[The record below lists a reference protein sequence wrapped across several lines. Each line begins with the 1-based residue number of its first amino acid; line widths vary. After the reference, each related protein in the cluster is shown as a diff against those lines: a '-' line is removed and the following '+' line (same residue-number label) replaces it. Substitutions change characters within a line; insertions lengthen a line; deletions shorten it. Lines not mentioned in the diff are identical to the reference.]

1 MHVIGGGEIGGAERH
16 LLTLMELLDK
26 EYFTPELL
34 CLCRGPFAAA
44 CRAGGITTHE
54 IIMRH
59 KLDLGTVE
67 PVRKLIR
74 EQGIDLVHTHG
85 ARANLVARIAAQ
97 QEGVPIVTT
106 FHSVLRYDYQSR
118 LEAFMAR
125 VLTRL
130 TNGLTAF
137 FIAVSGAVK
146 EDLVGMG
153 AAADRI
159 RVIYNGLDLSGLV
172 PEIGP
177 AEVRARLQLPPE
189 GRVVATVG
197 RLHPVKGQ
205 VYFLEAAASLSS
217 RFRDV
222 VFMIV
227 GEGQERPVLE
237 QRIRE
242 LGLTDR
248 VVLTGFYPHTS
259 DLYPVMNVFCLPSL
273 MEGMPLVVLEA
284 MHFGVPVVAARVG
297 GVPEVV
303 TDGETGLLVPPENSK
318 ALAEG
323 ITRLLEEPEL
333 AAELAGRAR
342 ERVVEFTVE
351 SMARQVEEIYREV
364 IGGR

>member
-34 CLCRGPFAAA
+34 CLCQGPFAAS
-44 CRAGGITTHE
+44 CRARGITTHE
-54 IIMRH
+54 VIMRH

-67 PVRKLIR
+67 PVRRLIR
-74 EQGIDLVHTHG
+74 EQNIGLVHTHG
-85 ARANLVARIAAQ
+85 ARANLVARIAAH

-106 FHSVLRYDYQSR
+106 FHSVLRYDYQSWW
-118 LEAFMAR
+118 EAFMAR

-146 EDLVGMG
+146 EDLMDMG
-153 AAADRI
+153 VAADRI

-172 PEIGP
+172 PEIG
-177 AEVRARLQLPPE
+177 AVEVRARLQLPPE

-205 VYFLEAAASLSS
+205 VYFLEAAASLSAS
-217 RFRDV
+217 FPDV
-222 VFMIV
+222 VFMMA
-227 GEGQERPVLE
+227 GEGPERPVLE
-237 QRIRE
+237 QRIKE
-242 LGLTDR
+242 LGLTER

-259 DLYPVMNVFCLPSL
+259 DLYPVMDVFCLPSL

-303 TDGETGLLVPPENSK
+303 QDGETGLLVPPENSE

-323 ITRLLEEPEL
+323 IARLLQEREL
-333 AAELAGRAR
+333 AAELAERAR
-342 ERVVEFTVE
+342 KQVMEFTVE
-351 SMARQVEEIYREV
+351 SMVRQVEDIYREV
-364 IGGR
+364 IDGR